1 MFTVKDAVFNEMLR
15 GVYSDISSK
24 ISEETDLA
32 DQIIN
37 SITGPEGK
45 KLNKV
50 ASTME
55 EDNAGGATEDM
66 SDEEIVEH
74 YLNDLNPG
82 ENPVPQESTTPED
95 EVAASK
101 FIEGFMKE

>member
-37 SITGPEGK
+37 SMTGPEDADIER
-45 KLNKV
+45 LNVLKGV
-50 ASTME
+50 
-55 EDNAGGATEDM
+55 
-66 SDEEIVEH
+66 
-74 YLNDLNPG
+74 
-82 ENPVPQESTTPED
+82 
-95 EVAASK
+95 
-101 FIEGFMKE
+101 